1 MKQNTSTPAF
11 LSLRDSD
18 GQNTSPLEWS
28 SDYYFN
34 PKQHQFCKVQIS
46 SPTTTNARRVS
57 TASSGTNA
65 ISSELSC
72 IPSSVSLSSS
82 SSSSIGAKSNDD
94 TDESLDSSSIS
105 EYDDPI
111 ISFDALSLST
121 QGFSLGPRTGKTL
134 FKSKSTLQGMNTP
147 PDNDKEP
154 PIESLNLAPSF
165 ECKDRFSLSRRSN
178 DSSSN
183 QTQQRR
189 RSSSKKYT
197 IKKTTS
203 ATQNTAATEFEAQK
217 EARAKRQRGGSD
229 FTMASASADS
239 PAAKSS
245 PRKRRRVNRN
255 QAMAAQDFE
264 SILSQIN
271 YTGSL

>member
-34 PKQHQFCKVQIS
+34 PKQHQFFKVQIS
-46 SPTTTNARRVS
+46 STTTNARGVS

-65 ISSELSC
+65 IRSELSC
-72 IPSSVSLSSS
+72 IPSSVSLSST

-111 ISFDALSLST
+111 ISFEALSLNT

-134 FKSKSTLQGMNTP
+134 FKPKSTLQGMNSTRE
-147 PDNDKEP
+147 NDREP
-154 PIESLNLAPSF
+154 PIESLNLVPSF
-165 ECKDRFSLSRRSN
+165 ECKGRFSLSRRSN
-178 DSSSN
+178 GSSSK

-189 RSSSKKYT
+189 RTSSKKYT

-203 ATQNTAATEFEAQK
+203 ATQNTAATEFEAQNVP
-217 EARAKRQRGGSD
+217 RTKRQRGGSD

-239 PAAKSS
+239 PSSKSS

-271 YTGSL
+271 TTGSL